1 MNKRFT
7 NKQFTNKQAAV
18 RLITLLMCFLF
29 QSCSTGYQKEN
40 ERSNSPLSDVKT
52 DLITTNDQRALFFEK
67 ILIARIAAG
76 QQQYEKALKYYLAV
90 LDIKVEMDVI
100 NEAISISEK
109 LNDHKS
115 ALLIAELW
123 TEFRPEDVTPWEVIA
138 FYSLSDEQTES
149 ASAALMNVIEMK
161 PDPLLQLNFFERLT
175 SGSRQA
181 DAFDVFKSLM
191 EKYPDNSALPLAIA
205 RIHQLKQQWPEALTL
220 TAKVLKADP
229 GFLAAHKY
237 HGSTLIFSGANAEAI
252 GFYQNALILFPES
265 DVMHYS
271 LGQLLYDMD
280 RFQEARE
287 HFQHIAE
294 HSPKDHRSHY
304 MIAATYFAENN
315 YPKSREFFLD
325 LLKVR
330 SHRNAALFYMGEMA
344 RNESDPTRAI
354 NYYRQIRFSRYYSI
368 AHNLVARLLHQ
379 QGQYVEALDYLLN
392 IKANNETDAVN
403 FKISRL
409 KIMYNQKDFQ
419 QAKQYLE
426 LVLKQHSTNINIQLY
441 HIQWLIERDEPDT
454 VIKVLP
460 EIIALF
466 PTFTE
471 QKRLV
476 LNATASLQESGN
488 TPSALIILN
497 NQLSVNED
505 SDYRYIRALFAA
517 EVGDFSLAETD
528 LRYILS
534 TDPEHTNALNALGYT
549 LADTNKNLPEALKLI
564 EKAYSS
570 DPESPAIVD
579 SMGWVL
585 YRLGDLTQALQYL
598 QQAYKIDPSSEIAAH
613 LGEVLWEIG
622 KKNKAKEILLIAINK
637 EPENKIVI
645 DTMKKYQ
652 ISNEGSRA
660 KP

>member
-1 MNKRFT
+1 MNKRYT
-7 NKQFTNKQAAV
+7 NIQSA
-18 RLITLLMCFLF
+18 ITPITVLLCFFL
-29 QSCSTGYQKEN
+29 QSCSTGFQKEKEHN
-40 ERSNSPLSDVKT
+40 YSPLPDVKT

-100 NEAISISEK
+100 NEALSISEK
-109 LNDHKS
+109 LNDHKN
-115 ALLIAELW
+115 ALLIAQIW

-138 FYSLSDEQTES
+138 FYSLSDEQTER
-149 ASAALMNVIEMK
+149 ASDALMNVIEMK
-161 PDPLLQLNFFERLT
+161 PDPNLQLYFFERLT

-181 DAFDVFKSLM
+181 NAFDVFTSLK

-205 RIHQLKQQWPEALTL
+205 RIHQLKQQWPEALAL

-229 GFLAAHKY
+229 EFLAAHKY
-237 HGSTLIFSGANAEAI
+237 HGSTLIFSGANTEAV
-252 GFYQNALILFPES
+252 GFYQKALMLFPES
-265 DVMHYS
+265 DILRYS

-304 MIAATYFAENN
+304 LIAASYFAEGN
-315 YPKSREFFLD
+315 YPKSREFFLA

-344 RNESDPTRAI
+344 RNDSDITSAI
-354 NYYRQIRFSRYYSI
+354 NFYRQIRFSRYYST
-368 AHNLVARLLHQ
+368 AHNLVARLFHQ

-403 FKISRL
+403 FIISRL

-426 LVLKQHSTNINIQLY
+426 LVLQQYSTNINIQLY
-441 HIQWLIERDEPDT
+441 HIQWLIERDEADN

-460 EIIALF
+460 EIIANF
-466 PTFTE
+466 PTFEE

-488 TPSALIILN
+488 TPSALVILN
-497 NQLSVNED
+497 NQLSVND
-505 SDYRYIRALFAA
+505 DNDYRYIRALFAA
-517 EVGDFSLAETD
+517 DVGDFSLAETD
-528 LRYILS
+528 LRTILS
-534 TDPEHTNALNALGYT
+534 TDPDHTNALNALGYT
-549 LADTNKNLPEALKLI
+549 LADTNKNLPEALMLI

-585 YRLGDLTQALQYL
+585 YRMGDLTQALQYL
-598 QQAYKIDPSSEIAAH
+598 EQAYKIDPSSEIAAH

-622 KKNKAKEILLIAINK
+622 EKNKAKEILLIAINK
-637 EPENKIVI
+637 EPGNKVVI
-645 DTMKKYQ
+645 TTMEKYQ
-652 ISNEGSRA
+652 ISHEESRA